1 MSNPNPFAFFEKFKS
16 KVKSNIVPIV
26 SKVLNNDNLVQGLT
40 GLAMRKGGRVQPSG
54 RIKPQDVMKNYNMML
69 NHLMGHIEDYN
80 EPIDPKD
87 YKQSKV
93 LINSIRKLKKN
104 KPKKKRKSK
113 KN

>member
-1 MSNPNPFAFFEKFKS
+1 MGFFDNLKS
-16 KVKSNIVPIV
+16 GIKKNIV
-26 SKVLNNDNLVQGLT
+26 SKILNDDKLVQGYTQLGT
-40 GLAMRKGGRVQPSG
+40 ELAMRKGGQV
-54 RIKPQDVMKNYNMML
+54 KPQDVMKNYNMML

-104 KPKKKRKSK
+104 KPKKKKKSSK
-113 KN
+113 KSG

>member
-1 MSNPNPFAFFEKFKS
+1 MDAFFNDKIK
-16 KVKSNIVPIV
+16 KIV
-26 SKVLNNDNLVQGLT
+26 
-40 GLAMRKGGRVQPSG
+40 GRVAESPNLLKQMLYFAPKKQG
-54 RIKPQDVMKNYNMML
+54 GAVKPQDVMKNYNMML

-104 KPKKKRKSK
+104 KPKKKSK